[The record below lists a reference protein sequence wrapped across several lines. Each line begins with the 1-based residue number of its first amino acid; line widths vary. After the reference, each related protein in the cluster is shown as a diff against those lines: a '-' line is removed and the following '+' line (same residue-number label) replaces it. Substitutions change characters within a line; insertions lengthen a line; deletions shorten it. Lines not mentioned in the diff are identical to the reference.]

1 MADTTNASKRPRSEE
16 EEETAFSTLAV
27 FSYRTPVATAF
38 FPHGEAAENTTHMV
52 LRCLFGPR
60 AHNMFSFTISAEG
73 RFFCVDEQL
82 IGLLDRSQREAYGMS
97 GARDLWH
104 CLYIHEASEEKKG
117 TETYGTM
124 AALSRKLAA
133 EEIAVLDCSTLTRNF
148 MLVRLDNAE
157 RALSSLQDA
166 IGKAEAAVGRNGG
179 GGDGGGG
186 GGGGG
191 ATPVPGT
198 VRATGDALAAAQLA
212 LLPGEVT
219 IARLSLDALPAC
231 AHALLQLLFFP
242 PGKGTGTGTGA
253 APPSPGF
260 LHYFEM
266 GGEVSLMAEQ
276 TALDALTGLDSEESG
291 RALRSAITPT
301 ASAGWRVIRVTCTA
315 GSDAVGILS
324 AVCRPLAALPLMN
337 VSTLDANFLLVEG
350 RHLEAALELLRE
362 AGSAVAR
369 LP

>member
-1 MADTTNASKRPRSEE
+1 MAETSNAPKRPRSEE

-38 FPHGEAAENTTHMV
+38 FPHGEAAENTTHML

-82 IGLLDRSQREAYGMS
+82 IGRLDRSQAAQAGDRS
-97 GARDLWH
+97 LWH

-117 TETYGTM
+117 TETHGTM

-157 RALSSLQDA
+157 RALRSLQDA
-166 IGKAEAAVGRNGG
+166 INGKAVGRNGS
-179 GGDGGGG
+179 GGDGG

-198 VRATGDALAAAQLA
+198 VRAAGDALAVAQLA

-242 PGKGTGTGTGA
+242 PGEDAGAGTA
-253 APPSPGF
+253 AEPPSPGF
-260 LHYFEM
+260 VHYFEM

-276 TALDALTGLDSEESG
+276 AALDALTGLDSEESG
-291 RALRSAITPT
+291 RALRSAIAPT
-301 ASAGWRVIRVTCTA
+301 ASAGWRVIRVTCAA

-362 AGSAVAR
+362 AGSTVAC

>member
-1 MADTTNASKRPRSEE
+1 MADTTNKRARSEE
-16 EEETAFSTLAV
+16 EEDTAFSTLAV

-60 AHNMFSFTISAEG
+60 VHNMFSFTISAEG

-82 IGLLDRSQREAYGMS
+82 VGLLDRSQSEK
-97 GARDLWH
+97 ARDLWH

-117 TETYGTM
+117 TETFGTM

-133 EEIAVLDCSTLTRNF
+133 EEISVLDCSTLTRNF
-148 MLVRLDNAE
+148 MLVRKDNAE
-157 RALSSLQDA
+157 RALRSLQDA
-166 IGKAEAAVGRNGG
+166 IGKAANGSG
-179 GGDGGGG
+179 GDDGGGG
-186 GGGGG
+186 GT
-191 ATPVPGT
+191 TPVPGT
-198 VRATGDALAAAQLA
+198 VRAAGDALAAAQLA

-219 IARLSLDALPAC
+219 IAKFSLDALPAC

-242 PGKGTGTGTGA
+242 PGTGTGTGTTA

-276 TALDALTGLDSEESG
+276 SALDALTGLDGEESG

-362 AGSAVAR
+362 AGSAVTR

>member
-1 MADTTNASKRPRSEE
+1 MAETSNAPKRPRSEE

-38 FPHGEAAENTTHMV
+38 FPHGEAAENTTHML

-82 IGLLDRSQREAYGMS
+82 IGRLDRSQAAQAGDRS
-97 GARDLWH
+97 LWH

-117 TETYGTM
+117 TETHGTM

-157 RALSSLQDA
+157 RALRSLQDA
-166 IGKAEAAVGRNGG
+166 INGKAEAAVGRNGS
-179 GGDGGGG
+179 GGDG

-198 VRATGDALAAAQLA
+198 VRAAGDALAVAQLA

-242 PGKGTGTGTGA
+242 PGEDAGAGTA
-253 APPSPGF
+253 AEPPSPGF
-260 LHYFEM
+260 VHYFEM

-276 TALDALTGLDSEESG
+276 AALDALTGLDSEESG
-291 RALRSAITPT
+291 RALRSAIAPT
-301 ASAGWRVIRVTCTA
+301 ASAGWRVIRVTCAA

-362 AGSAVAR
+362 AGSTVAC

>member
-1 MADTTNASKRPRSEE
+1 MADTTNASKRPRSEEE

-82 IGLLDRSQREAYGMS
+82 IGLLDRSQSEL
-97 GARDLWH
+97 ARVLWH

-157 RALSSLQDA
+157 RALRSLQDA
-166 IGKAEAAVGRNGG
+166 IGKAEAAVGRNGSG
-179 GGDGGGG
+179 SDGGGG
-186 GGGGG
+186 GGGGSGGGG

-198 VRATGDALAAAQLA
+198 VRAAGDALAAAQLA

-231 AHALLQLLFFP
+231 SHALLQLLFFP
-242 PGKGTGTGTGA
+242 PGKGTGTGTAA
-253 APPSPGF
+253 APPSPAF

-276 TALDALTGLDSEESG
+276 TALDALTGLDSDESG

-350 RHLEAALELLRE
+350 RHLEAALELLRQ
-362 AGSAVAR
+362 AGSTVAR
-369 LP
+369 LL

>member
-1 MADTTNASKRPRSEE
+1 MAETSNAPKRPRSEE

-38 FPHGEAAENTTHMV
+38 FPHGEAAENTTHML

-82 IGLLDRSQREAYGMS
+82 IGRLDRSQAAQAGDRS
-97 GARDLWH
+97 LWH

-117 TETYGTM
+117 TETHGTM

-157 RALSSLQDA
+157 RALRSLQDA
-166 IGKAEAAVGRNGG
+166 INGKAETAVGRNGS

-186 GGGGG
+186 GT
-191 ATPVPGT
+191 A
-198 VRATGDALAAAQLA
+198 RAAGDALAVAQLA

-242 PGKGTGTGTGA
+242 PGEDAGAGTA
-253 APPSPGF
+253 AEPPSPGF
-260 LHYFEM
+260 VHYFEM

-276 TALDALTGLDSEESG
+276 AALDALTGLDSEESG
-291 RALRSAITPT
+291 RALRSAIAPT
-301 ASAGWRVIRVTCTA
+301 ASAGWRVIRVTCAA

-362 AGSAVAR
+362 AGSTVAC

>member
-1 MADTTNASKRPRSEE
+1 MAETSNAPKRPRSEE

-38 FPHGEAAENTTHMV
+38 FPHGEAAESTTHML

-82 IGLLDRSQREAYGMS
+82 IGRLDRSQSER
-97 GARDLWH
+97 ARDLWH

-117 TETYGTM
+117 TETHGTM
-124 AALSRKLAA
+124 AALSRKLAG

-157 RALSSLQDA
+157 RALRSLQDA
-166 IGKAEAAVGRNGG
+166 INGKAEAAVGRNGS
-179 GGDGGGG
+179 GGDG

-191 ATPVPGT
+191 ATPVPGM
-198 VRATGDALAAAQLA
+198 VRAAGDALAVAQLA

-242 PGKGTGTGTGA
+242 PGEDAGAGTA
-253 APPSPGF
+253 AEPPSPGF
-260 LHYFEM
+260 VHYFEM

-291 RALRSAITPT
+291 RALRSAIAPT
-301 ASAGWRVIRVTCTA
+301 ASAGWRVIRVTCAA

-362 AGSAVAR
+362 AGSTVAC

>member
-1 MADTTNASKRPRSEE
+1 MAETSNAPKRPRSEE

-38 FPHGEAAENTTHMV
+38 FPHGEAAENTTHML

-82 IGLLDRSQREAYGMS
+82 IGRLDRSQSER
-97 GARDLWH
+97 ARDLWH

-117 TETYGTM
+117 TETHGTM

-157 RALSSLQDA
+157 RALRSLQDA
-166 IGKAEAAVGRNGG
+166 INGKAERAVGRNGS

-186 GGGGG
+186 GT
-191 ATPVPGT
+191 A
-198 VRATGDALAAAQLA
+198 RAAGDALAVAQLA

-242 PGKGTGTGTGA
+242 PGEDAGAGTA
-253 APPSPGF
+253 AEPPSPGF
-260 LHYFEM
+260 VHYFEM

-291 RALRSAITPT
+291 RALRSAIAPT
-301 ASAGWRVIRVTCTA
+301 ASAGWRVIRVTCAA

-362 AGSAVAR
+362 AGSTVAC